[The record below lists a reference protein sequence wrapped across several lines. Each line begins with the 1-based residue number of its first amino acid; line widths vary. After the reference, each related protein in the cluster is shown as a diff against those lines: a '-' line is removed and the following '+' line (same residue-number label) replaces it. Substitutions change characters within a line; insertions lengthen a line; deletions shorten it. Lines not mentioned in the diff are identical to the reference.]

1 MKIKPIDSTNGS
13 KAIIEDIITCIL
25 EFWGEKHPKIAVNR
39 AYHGPGNLVFQVDL
53 THLSTGSTH
62 GAGGR
67 VAYRNIGTTN
77 HF

>member
-39 AYHGPGNLVFQVDL
+39 AYHGPGNLVIRVMTQP
-53 THLSTGSTH
+53 LSCCG
-62 GAGGR
+62 
-67 VAYRNIGTTN
+67 
-77 HF
+77 F